1 MGREKDINNRNDKG
15 KLHGF
20 QCIYDKNYYDGN
32 YKGLIARGNFKNNN
46 PSGYYETHHNGSRKT
61 FYFII

>member
-1 MGREKDINNRNDKG
+1 MKKNVKGLNDKG

-20 QCIYDKNYYDGN
+20 QCLYNESNCDNGSYN
-32 YKGLIARGNFKNNN
+32 GLLARGNFKNNN
-46 PSGYYETHHNGSRKT
+46 PNGYYETHHNGSRKT